1 MEKKFE
7 ELKKYM
13 DEKFKQ
19 LDGSLEELY
28 SALIEKFTKEVK
40 SEIKKQLDEQNNKI
54 TRTEADKAILQE
66 QIKDLFMQNQKN
78 QEDVE
83 ELEQYDRRLC
93 LRRDEVPTEE
103 KETSECSTEGNVIM
117 Q

>member
-1 MEKKFE
+1 MK
-7 ELKKYM
+7 
-13 DEKFKQ
+13 
-19 LDGSLEELY
+19 
-28 SALIEKFTKEVK
+28 
-40 SEIKKQLDEQNNKI
+40 NK
-54 TRTEADKAILQE
+54 
-66 QIKDLFMQNQKN
+66 KN

-93 LRRDEVPTEE
+93 LRRDEVSTEE